1 MNTVESH
8 FVDRANVVRTIYD
21 KIVST
26 AARIGPIEEDPKKT
40 SIHLNRRYAFA
51 GIQTRREYLIL
62 TLKSRTEIESER
74 VFRRVRASANR
85 WYNYLRV
92 AKPDEVDRELIEWLR
107 ASYEI
112 SG

>member
-8 FVDRANVVRTIYD
+8 FVDKAHVVRAIYET
-21 KIVST
+21 IVST
-26 AARIGPIEEDPKKT
+26 ASKIGPIAEDPKKT

-62 TLKSRTEIESER
+62 TLKSRTEIASER
-74 VFRRVRASANR
+74 VFRREQASANR
-85 WYNYLRV
+85 WYNYMKI
-92 AKPDEVDRELIEWLR
+92 AGPDEVDRELSEWLR
-107 ASYEI
+107 ESYEI